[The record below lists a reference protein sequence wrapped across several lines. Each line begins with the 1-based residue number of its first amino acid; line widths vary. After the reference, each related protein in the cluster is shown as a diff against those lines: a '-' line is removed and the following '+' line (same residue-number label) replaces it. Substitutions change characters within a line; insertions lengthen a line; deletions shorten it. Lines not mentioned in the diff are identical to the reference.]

1 MAHVAVIGTGVRAAE
16 WATRFLA
23 AGLIVVVDDPSVPEA
38 VAGLWPSA
46 QRLGL
51 FPDAALSRLRVGTED
66 DFASAD
72 VVQVVSGVAPTTNG
86 LVATETTAR
95 GSSPIHLLPLV
106 EVAPDAPDGLAPFYR
121 SLGMTPVA
129 ADATAAERARLG
141 DDLVRLADGDA
152 DAIIALM
159 RALRAT
165 SATAIS
171 GAGEAFTRHEALRY
185 AAGGTAPWRPGDKV
199 AAPLALYR
207 TPVEPD
213 WVDYNDHM
221 TEAAYLT
228 AAGWA
233 SDALFRYIGDDEAY
247 RAAGHSFYTVET
259 HIHYMLEAAVHE
271 PIEITTQVLGVDSKR
286 LHFIHSMYHGD
297 TGALLCTAEQM
308 LVHVDMNAGRSS
320 PILPN
325 VAAALVAVRKAHADL
340 QIPPQVGS
348 VMRLP
353 QPSERQRRT

>member
-1 MAHVAVIGTGVRAAE
+1 MAHVAVIGDGDRAAQ

-23 AGLIVVVDDPSVPEA
+23 AGLTVVVDEPSVPDA
-38 VAGLWPSA
+38 VAALWPSA

-51 FPDAALSRLRVGTED
+51 FPNAALTRMRVASRD
-66 DFASAD
+66 DIASAD
-72 VVQVVSGVAPTTNG
+72 IVQVVAGDAPADATG
-86 LVATETTAR
+86 LVATEATAK
-95 GSSPIHLLPLV
+95 GCSPIHLVPLV
-106 EVAPDAPDGLAPFYR
+106 ELSAAAPNELAAFYR
-121 SLGMTPVA
+121 SLGMTPVGPQ
-129 ADATAAERARLG
+129 ATAAERARLG
-141 DDLVRLADGDA
+141 EDLVRLADGDT

-165 SATAIS
+165 GTTRNS
-171 GAGEAFTRHEALRY
+171 GAGEAFARHEALRY
-185 AAGGTAPWRPGDKV
+185 ASGAVAPWRPGDTV
-199 AAPLALYR
+199 PAPLAIYR

-259 HIHYMLEAAVHE
+259 HIHYMLEVAVHE
-271 PIEITTQVLGVDSKR
+271 PITFTTQVLGVDAKR

-297 TGALLCTAEQM
+297 TDALLCTAEQM
-308 LVHVDMNAGRSS
+308 LVHVDMNAGRST
-320 PILPN
+320 PILPL
-325 VAAALVAVRKAHADL
+325 VAAALAAIKAAHAEL
-340 QIPPQVGS
+340 PIPPQVGS

-353 QPSERQRRT
+353 EKRT